1 MSKVCVVTYVYRDFT
16 ILYGEKGSIN
26 LMGVFNSLEL
36 AKEKINQWYEDNPDH
51 WIVKDIKEYIAS
63 NKYYNK
69 DVSPMDLF
77 QFNEIETDKVNKNY
91 TDYGYF
97 LADWWYEE

>member
-16 ILYGEKGSIN
+16 IQYGEKGSIN

-36 AKEKINQWYEDNPDH
+36 AKEKINQWYKDNPSH